1 LNPLEK
7 SRQRRQDALV
17 PLTQECG
24 QNVFAD
30 SLAPQ
35 VIATVAARVRGRVEV
50 DPVILGSSHDA
61 ITAEADA
68 LTAESKT
75 PLQSV
80 EIDATGGI
88 EVDLHFVCHVLL
100 PIQAVV
106 QVQWIYYTA
115 TPGRVRRIAVRERL
129 SAPRSHFVALPS
141 MTICPVGCGTPPAGS
156 SVTAMARSESRAS
169 AYVARTIASPLVGV
183 NVPALILAVGV
194 TSHN

>member
-35 VIATVAARVRGRVEV
+35 VIAAIAARVRGGIEV
-50 DPVILGSSHDA
+50 DPVILGSSGDA
-61 ITAEADA
+61 ITAEADP
-68 LTAESKT
+68 LTAESET

-80 EIDATGGI
+80 EVDATRGI

-106 QVQWIYYTA
+106 
-115 TPGRVRRIAVRERL
+115 
-129 SAPRSHFVALPS
+129 
-141 MTICPVGCGTPPAGS
+141 
-156 SVTAMARSESRAS
+156 
-169 AYVARTIASPLVGV
+169 
-183 NVPALILAVGV
+183 
-194 TSHN
+194 